1 MSRKKAEWH
10 GCRECGC
17 KHNGEC
23 DEQLAAKDAE
33 IEALKSKTP
42 HTSCWAEIETLKA
55 RAEKAEREA
64 HDALINLDE
73 SEECS
78 AELFEL
84 CCDVLDGKPN
94 AEKAR
99 NDLREHVEHVR
110 KCRRG
115 SCAVAIRGSQKA
127 RADRL
132 AEALREISRNIAEN
146 LPMTG
151 LDAHINAIAAAAL
164 EEEKNG

>member
-1 MSRKKAEWH
+1 MKAEIASL
-10 GCRECGC
+10 RS
-17 KHNGEC
+17 
-23 DEQLAAKDAE
+23 QLAAKDAE

-55 RAEKAEREA
+55 RADKAEREA

-132 AEALREISRNIAEN
+132 AAALREIAD
-146 LPMTG
+146 LC
-151 LDAHINAIAAAAL
+151 ANACNNCDGCAGCIAAAAL